1 MKGAF
6 MGVETFQKNNEHRWR
21 AVDGEHFAG
30 EVTSAVFSPRLACN
44 IGFIRTDL
52 AFAEN
57 GPYLEVDTP
66 EGRREPE
73 VTDLPF
79 FDKHKS
85 IPRRSLRS

>member
-30 EVTSAVFSPRLACN
+30 EVTSAVYPPRLACN

-52 AFAEN
+52 AHLPGHLYRGFKRVWSRVAASESF
-57 GPYLEVDTP
+57 
-66 EGRREPE
+66 
-73 VTDLPF
+73 DL
-79 FDKHKS
+79 
-85 IPRRSLRS
+85 IAARQI